1 MEERQVEQLK
11 LNVTNIKNSLFSSNK
26 EIKKLKTDKRNLFS
40 KLEKKK
46 DFREEEQRLEGG
58 KLGIASGFSRIMSS
72 VTSPVRSIFDRILDF
87 IGLIAA
93 GILINNLP
101 AIIQKVQEFFDS
113 DFIKGIG
120 NLLGIIGNG
129 ILKLAEFAGLFPK
142 SEQDNIEKNIK
153 ETEKRFDDDIKNA
166 DAAEKDIISLERF
179 LGSNSYQESTGSDS
193 AEPKTP
199 EPKTPTPK
207 ESFSSGSDS
216 NTKEITAS
224 KPAQSFSRG
233 GTVRSEESSSQTSSL
248 ESKQTYRPQ
257 MSGVPKKV
265 ERDTNNGFRNFPIAV
280 DNIYE
285 TTRQHEKNVLAFS
298 KMLKK
303 SRDVGISASPS
314 NPSDSPDSPDSPSPS
329 NPSDSPD
336 SPDSPSPSTPNIP
349 ITTSGI
355 ITDEIVGY
363 VGSTGRSSGPHI
375 HIETGDGYSGS
386 GGHIPDNVLSNIIVD
401 GTSLSSY
408 KMGDGLYAG
417 RNHRGFDYPIRSGA
431 PITLKGGLK
440 FLEYDSGYNAGYGN
454 SLIIVGTDGRKYLIG
469 HLDSGPPNPE
479 KIRESNKNNNKP
491 EGPILTPS
499 QKNYFKGYGKGGGLR
514 LNRSMNNQSVF
525 IYAVQPVENYVPF
538 PYPMPI
544 ETPVPVP
551 TSSPQLPSIWRT

>member
-26 EIKKLKTDKRNLFS
+26 EIKKLKTDKKNLFS

-46 DFREEEQRLEGG
+46 NFREEEQRLEGG

-93 GILINNLP
+93 GILINSLP

-166 DAAEKDIISLERF
+166 DAAEKDLISLDRF
-179 LGSNSYQESTGSDS
+179 LGINSYQESTGSDS
-193 AEPKTP
+193 VEPKTP

-207 ESFSSGSDS
+207 ESSSSGSDS

-233 GTVRSEESSSQTSSL
+233 GTVRSEGSSSQTPSL

-303 SRDVGISASPS
+303 SREFGSVGIST
-314 NPSDSPDSPDSPSPS
+314 NSPDSPDSP
-329 NPSDSPD
+329 DF
-336 SPDSPSPSTPNIP
+336 PDSPSPSTPNIP
-349 ITTSGI
+349 ITTSGF

-386 GGHIPDNVLSNIIVD
+386 GGNIPDNVLSNIIVD

-408 KMGDGLYAG
+408 EMGDGLYAG

-440 FLEYDSGYNAGYGN
+440 FLEYDPGDNSGYGN

-479 KIRESNKNNNKP
+479 KIREGNKNNNKP
-491 EGPILTPS
+491 AGPILTPY
-499 QKNYFKGYGKGGGLR
+499 QRKHFQGGKGGGNYR

>member
-58 KLGIASGFSRIMSS
+58 KLGVASGFSRIMSS

-179 LGSNSYQESTGSDS
+179 LGSSSYQESTGSDS

-233 GTVRSEESSSQTSSL
+233 GTVRSEGSSSQTSSL
-248 ESKQTYRPQ
+248 ESKQTYKPQ

-303 SRDVGISASPS
+303 SRDVGISTSPSNPS
-314 NPSDSPDSPDSPSPS
+314 NPSDSSDPS
-329 NPSDSPD
+329 N
-336 SPDSPSPSTPNIP
+336 SPSPSTPNIP

-386 GGHIPDNVLSNIIVD
+386 GGNIPDNVLSNIIVD

-408 KMGDGLYAG
+408 EMGDGLYAG

-440 FLEYDSGYNAGYGN
+440 FLEYDSGDNAGYGN

-491 EGPILTPS
+491 EGPILTPF
-499 QKNYFKGYGKGGGLR
+499 QKKYFKGYGEGGSNYR

>member
-26 EIKKLKTDKRNLFS
+26 EIKKLKTDKKNLFS

-46 DFREEEQRLEGG
+46 NFREEEQRLEGG
-58 KLGIASGFSRIMSS
+58 KLGVASGFSRIMSS

-166 DAAEKDIISLERF
+166 DAAEKDLISLDRF
-179 LGSNSYQESTGSDS
+179 LGTNSYQESTGSDS
-193 AEPKTP
+193 VEPKTP

-233 GTVRSEESSSQTSSL
+233 GTVRGEGSSSQTPSL

-257 MSGVPKKV
+257 MSGVSKKV
-265 ERDTNNGFRNFPIAV
+265 QRDTNNGFRNFPIAV

-285 TTRQHEKNVLAFS
+285 TTRQHEQNVLAFS

-303 SRDVGISASPS
+303 SREFSPFGITTTSPNSPS
-314 NPSDSPDSPDSPSPS
+314 FPRSNQNPVVSP
-329 NPSDSPD
+329 N
-336 SPDSPSPSTPNIP
+336 TNKEG
-349 ITTSGI
+349 ITTSEVIG
-355 ITDEIVGY
+355 TVGY
-363 VGSTGRSSGPHI
+363 TGYVDPPGENGSHI
-375 HIETGDGYSGS
+375 HIQTEPRGGKPPQDVIDKIFVSGVSMPQQLRFSS
-386 GGHIPDNVLSNIIVD
+386 GFKPPHRPNHAGID
-401 GTSLSSY
+401 
-408 KMGDGLYAG
+408 YAG
-417 RNHRGFDYPIRSGA
+417 DPDQ
-431 PITLKGGLK
+431 PITLTGGLQ
-440 FLEYDSGYNAGYGN
+440 FVEFIPDQGNGYGN
-454 SLIIVGTDGRKYLIG
+454 RVIIKSTDGKLYSLN
-469 HLDSGPPNPE
+469 HLNSGPPNPQ
-479 KIRESNKNNNKP
+479 KITKP
-491 EGPILTPS
+491 KGPTLTPF
-499 QKNYFKGYGKGGGLR
+499 QKNYFKGYGKGGSNYR

>member
-93 GILINNLP
+93 GILINSLP

-166 DAAEKDIISLERF
+166 DAAEKDLISLDRF
-179 LGSNSYQESTGSDS
+179 LGINSYQESTGSDS
-193 AEPKTP
+193 VEPKTP

-207 ESFSSGSDS
+207 ESSSSGSDS

-233 GTVRSEESSSQTSSL
+233 GTVRSEGSSSQTPSL

-303 SRDVGISASPS
+303 SREFGSVGIST
-314 NPSDSPDSPDSPSPS
+314 NSPDSPDSP
-329 NPSDSPD
+329 DF
-336 SPDSPSPSTPNIP
+336 PDSPSPSTPNIP
-349 ITTSGI
+349 ITTSGF

-386 GGHIPDNVLSNIIVD
+386 GGNIPDNVLSNIIVD

-408 KMGDGLYAG
+408 EMGDGLYAG

-440 FLEYDSGYNAGYGN
+440 FLEYDPGDNSGYGN

-479 KIRESNKNNNKP
+479 KIREGNKNNNKP
-491 EGPILTPS
+491 AGPILTPY
-499 QKNYFKGYGKGGGLR
+499 QRKHFQGGKGGGNYR

>member
-58 KLGIASGFSRIMSS
+58 KLGVASGFSRIMSS

-166 DAAEKDIISLERF
+166 DAAEKDLISLDRF
-179 LGSNSYQESTGSDS
+179 LGTNSYQESTGSDS
-193 AEPKTP
+193 AEPKTPEPKTP

-224 KPAQSFSRG
+224 NPAQSFSRG

-265 ERDTNNGFRNFPIAV
+265 QKDTNNGFRNFPIAV

-329 NPSDSPD
+329 
-336 SPDSPSPSTPNIP
+336 TPNIP

-386 GGHIPDNVLSNIIVD
+386 GGNIPDNVLSNIIVD

-408 KMGDGLYAG
+408 EMGDGLYAG

>member
-11 LNVTNIKNSLFSSNK
+11 LNVTNIKNSLFSYNK

-58 KLGIASGFSRIMSS
+58 KLGVASGFSRIMSS

-166 DAAEKDIISLERF
+166 DAAEKDLISLDRF
-179 LGSNSYQESTGSDS
+179 LGTNSYQESTGSDS
-193 AEPKTP
+193 VEPKTP
-199 EPKTPTPK
+199 ELKTPTPK
-207 ESFSSGSDS
+207 ESSSSGSDS

-233 GTVRSEESSSQTSSL
+233 GTVRSEGSSSQTPSL

-257 MSGVPKKV
+257 MSGVSKKV

-285 TTRQHEKNVLAFS
+285 TTRQHEQNVLAFS

-303 SRDVGISASPS
+303 SREFSPVGISTNSP
-314 NPSDSPDSPDSPSPS
+314 DSPDSPDSPSS
-329 NPSDSPD
+329 Y
-336 SPDSPSPSTPNIP
+336 TPNIP
-349 ITTSGI
+349 ITTSGV

-363 VGSTGRSSGPHI
+363 VGSTGRSTGPHI
-375 HIETGDGYSGS
+375 HIETGDGYGGS

-408 KMGDGLYAG
+408 EMGDGLYAG

-479 KIRESNKNNNKP
+479 KIREGNKNNNKP
-491 EGPILTPS
+491 AGPILTPS
-499 QKNYFKGYGKGGGLR
+499 QKNYFKGYGKGGSNYR

>member
-142 SEQDNIEKNIK
+142 SEQDNIERNIK
-153 ETEKRFDDDIKNA
+153 ITEKRFDDDIKNA

-199 EPKTPTPK
+199 EPPIPPTPK

-303 SRDVGISASPS
+303 SREFGSVGISTNSP
-314 NPSDSPDSPDSPSPS
+314 NSP
-329 NPSDSPD
+329 DSPD

>member
-11 LNVTNIKNSLFSSNK
+11 LNVTNIKNSLFSYNK

-58 KLGIASGFSRIMSS
+58 KLGVASGFSRIMSS

-166 DAAEKDIISLERF
+166 DAEEKDIISLERF
-179 LGSNSYQESTGSDS
+179 LGSSSYQESTGSDS

-233 GTVRSEESSSQTSSL
+233 GTVRSEGSSSQTSSL
-248 ESKQTYRPQ
+248 ESKQTYKPQ

-303 SRDVGISASPS
+303 SRDVGISTSPSNPS
-314 NPSDSPDSPDSPSPS
+314 NPSDSSDPS
-329 NPSDSPD
+329 N
-336 SPDSPSPSTPNIP
+336 SPSPSTPNIP

-386 GGHIPDNVLSNIIVD
+386 GGNIPDNVLSNIIVD

-408 KMGDGLYAG
+408 EMGDGLYAG

-440 FLEYDSGYNAGYGN
+440 FLEYDSGDNAGYGN

-491 EGPILTPS
+491 EGPILTPF
-499 QKNYFKGYGKGGGLR
+499 QKKYFKGYGEGGSNYR